1 MDFVKSIL
9 DRLNVTMSELNDI
22 KEKISLYI
30 LEQEKT
36 KDFDFFDTQ
45 HEEEVAS
52 HHEEEEVV
60 SQHEEEEVASH
71 HEEEEVVSHHEEEV
85 SHHDEEVVSQHE
97 EEEVASHHEEVASQ
111 HEEEV
116 SQHDEVASQHEEEV
130 TSHDEKEVSNEEEYV
145 KEEVNT
151 KNVYNSSYSNLTSS
165 QFTKT
170 NKSSINN
177 NPPQRNYRNFW

>member
-9 DRLNVTMSELNDI
+9 DRINVTMSELNEI
-22 KEKISLYI
+22 KEKLSLYI

-52 HHEEEEVV
+52 HHEEEV
-60 SQHEEEEVASH
+60 SQ
-71 HEEEEVVSHHEEEV
+71 
-85 SHHDEEVVSQHE
+85 HDEEVVSQHE
-97 EEEVASHHEEVASQ
+97 EEVVSQHEEEEVVSQHDEEEVASHHEEEVASQ
-111 HEEEV
+111 HEEE
-116 SQHDEVASQHEEEV
+116 EVVSQHEEV
-130 TSHDEKEVSNEEEYV
+130 VSQHEEEYV